1 MTPEVLQVNH
11 SCAIPLSELEWRFET
26 SGGRGG
32 QHANRA
38 RTRAEVSFD
47 VAASPSLTETQRQRL
62 RARLGDVVRAT
73 ASDERSQT
81 RNRAL
86 ALDRLRSRLAA
97 GLRQDRPR
105 KATRPST
112 GSRQRRLT
120 KKRHRSEVKRTRRRP
135 NLHD

>member
-1 MTPEVLQVNH
+1 MTPEVLRVNRD
-11 SCAIPLSELEWRFET
+11 CAIALSELEWRFET

-47 VAASPSLTETQRQRL
+47 VAASPSLTDAQRQRL
-62 RARLGDVVRAT
+62 RSRLGDVVRAS
-73 ASDERSQT
+73 AGDERSQA

-86 ALDRLRSRLAA
+86 ALDRLRSRLET

-105 KATRPST
+105 KATRPSV
-112 GSRQRRLT
+112 GSRQRRLA
-120 KKRHRSEVKRTRRRP
+120 KKRHRSELKRTRRRP
-135 NLHD
+135 HLHD